1 MRVIEPLVAG
11 SRQALRHAIHHLAPY
26 ALGSQSSNLG
36 SGNRLNVG
44 CYSFFD
50 PMMTVLYRWKTEMN
64 HLVGQ
69 HPIVVEIGL
78 RDMLTHRDPASRAGF
93 TETHPVGNARAW
105 RLKEPDL
112 GVCNR
117 KPAEVGR
124 RGSRRLH
131 HPVKQG
137 GPVDVE
143 LVGIEGN
150 VDRGLSDFK
159 VRR

>member
-1 MRVIEPLVAG
+1 
-11 SRQALRHAIHHLAPY
+11 
-26 ALGSQSSNLG
+26 
-36 SGNRLNVG
+36 
-44 CYSFFD
+44 
-50 PMMTVLYRWKTEMN
+50 MN

-69 HPIVVEIGL
+69 HPIVVEICL
-78 RDMLTHRDPASRAGF
+78 RDMLTHRDPASRSWF

-112 GVCNR
+112 GVCHWE
-117 KPAEVGR
+117 PAEVGR
-124 RGSRRLH
+124 RGSRGLH

-150 VDRGLSDFK
+150 VD
-159 VRR
+159 